1 MEVIKM
7 IGKSLEF
14 LDAIENLLDA
24 RTAILNLVE
33 IGQEQDELLN
43 FSSEIGKIIE
53 KMIKISVDK

>member
-1 MEVIKM
+1 M

-33 IGQEQDELLN
+33 IGQERDELLN

>member
-1 MEVIKM
+1 MGVIKM

-33 IGQEQDELLN
+33 IGQERDELLN

>member
-1 MEVIKM
+1 M

-53 KMIKISVDK
+53 KMIKISVEAF